1 MASAPTPTPPASSGM
16 QDNLAGALC
25 YIWIVGVIFLF
36 IEPYNKKRFIRFHA
50 FQSVFCGLAWMAT
63 IIAWV
68 ILSMI
73 LTAMHLGCLSCI
85 GSLVFPFLGLAY
97 LILLVIAAV
106 KAYGN
111 QEWKIPVVGNLA
123 DKQAGH

>member
-50 FQSVFCGLAWMAT
+50 FQSIFCGLAWMAL

-68 ILSMI
+68 IISMI

-85 GSLVFPFLGLAY
+85 GGLAFPFLGLAY
-97 LILLVIAAV
+97 LILLVVAAV
-106 KAYGN
+106 K
-111 QEWKIPVVGNLA
+111 
-123 DKQAGH
+123 